1 MIKQVLILGG
11 RGRIGSSIATDLLQH
26 TQAEITVTGRTPD
39 PKQSWKTKLNHAAEL
54 NETIQ
59 TSQASTLSETA
70 KFLPLNLDDHSSLTR
85 AIAASDLVIHC
96 AGPFRYRDGRV
107 LKTCIEQG
115 KNYIDVSDDRRFTQ
129 TALAMNDAAKASGIT
144 AIVNSGV
151 FPGISNSMVRQAV
164 EQLDEVEKIHLS
176 YVVAG
181 SGGAG
186 VTVLRTTFLGLQHP
200 FEVWLNG
207 QWKTVKPYTGREP
220 IEFPAPFGRVG
231 VYWFDM
237 PETFTLV
244 NAFPAKSVVVKFG
257 SAPDFYNHLTSMVAN
272 WFPAKLVQNP
282 TFVEVLSN
290 IGHKMTAVTD
300 GASGIGVAMR
310 SDVFGQKAGQPAQYI
325 SSFVHEHTAT
335 AVGYG
340 TGSLAELVL
349 DEKLSKPGVWAVEQA
364 LPTHLFEQA
373 MQSRGVVIQQNWQ
386 KM

>member
-1 MIKQVLILGG
+1 MTKQVLILGG

-26 TQAEITVTGRTPD
+26 TQAEITVTGRTLD

-59 TSQASTLSETA
+59 ASQASTLSETA
-70 KFLPLNLDDHSSLTR
+70 KFLPLSLADHSSLTH

-115 KNYIDVSDDRRFTQ
+115 KNYIDVSDDRQFTQ
-129 TALAMNDAAKASGIT
+129 TALAMNDAAKAAGIT

-237 PETFTLV
+237 PEAFTLV
-244 NAFPAKSVVVKFG
+244 DAFPAKSVIVKFG

-310 SDVFGQKAGQPAQYI
+310 SDVFGQKAGQPAQYT

-386 KM
+386 Q